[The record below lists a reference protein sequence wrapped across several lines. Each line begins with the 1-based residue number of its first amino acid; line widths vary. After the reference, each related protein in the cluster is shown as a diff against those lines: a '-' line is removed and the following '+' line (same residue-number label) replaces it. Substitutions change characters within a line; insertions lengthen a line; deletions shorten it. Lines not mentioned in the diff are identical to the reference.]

1 MVLRLA
7 GIVCSCFYGPYLY
20 LVITLG
26 SVYLAADFLL
36 LYSLFW
42 KSDDGKPSC
51 DFTNQ
56 KVWIMI
62 WQVCNIGAVLGLAVA
77 LGWYLWLG
85 FWAMLHVPVHFVV
98 FLIIVTIL
106 PVLIYTSFILLA
118 LFSYLKEAYIDV
130 RVLYSIMKFD
140 KTILFFSP
148 FLGKGRRMKMNQA
161 WHQGEEEFQSENFLI
176 DLTKRQIE
184 LIQRI
189 LLDLFVSREEKDI
202 DIIYLVSTSNTGP

>member
-1 MVLRLA
+1 MCYKILPEKVCICCNFDIGVQVLVIIVMVLRLA

-118 LFSYLKEAYIDV
+118 LFSYLKEAYID
-130 RVLYSIMKFD
+130 SI
-140 KTILFFSP
+140 
-148 FLGKGRRMKMNQA
+148 LGKGEEDENEPGLTSGGRRI
-161 WHQGEEEFQSENFLI
+161 S
-176 DLTKRQIE
+176 
-184 LIQRI
+184 
-189 LLDLFVSREEKDI
+189 V
-202 DIIYLVSTSNTGP
+202 